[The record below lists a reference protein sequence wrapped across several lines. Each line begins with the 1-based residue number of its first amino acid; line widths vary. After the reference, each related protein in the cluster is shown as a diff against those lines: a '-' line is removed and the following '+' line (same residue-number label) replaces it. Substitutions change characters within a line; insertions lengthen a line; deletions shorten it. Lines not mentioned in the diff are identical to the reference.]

1 MKRQKTQC
9 TTQPLS
15 RPPKHTHTFDIS
27 KAADFQLSFGIEV
40 NISMEPFH
48 PSSQVNG
55 CCFNLLLSTLGEGG
69 GGGVGLKKFS
79 MGRLCPRSNLSPFLY
94 TFMTGK
100 VHLPRSVRSSF
111 LAKSLP
117 FHLTEAWERH
127 PSKAHHREYPPHCFY
142 AFVSP
147 LKCSTLMLHFPQ

>member
-55 CCFNLLLSTLGEGG
+55 CYFNLLRSTLGGG
-69 GGGVGLKKFS
+69 GTKKNLYGKALPKVQPLTLFVYILVFS
-79 MGRLCPRSNLSPFLY
+79 F
-94 TFMTGK
+94 
-100 VHLPRSVRSSF
+100 VLPREIPTLSYNW
-111 LAKSLP
+111 SLRKAP
-117 FHLTEAWERH
+117 LQS
-127 PSKAHHREYPPHCFY
+127 PSREYPPH
-142 AFVSP
+142 VSTLLFP
-147 LKCSTLMLHFPQ
+147 HQKGSTLMLHFYH